1 MSGRGMSEE
10 ELEVLA
16 EYLERVQDFR
26 ESLKELGIDAKVY
39 LKIELG
45 VHEKPIKP

>member
-1 MSGRGMSEE
+1 MSGRDMSEE
-10 ELEVLA
+10 ELETLA
-16 EYLERVQDFR
+16 EYLKRVQKFR

-45 VHEKPIKP
+45 VPEKPIKP

>member
-1 MSGRGMSEE
+1 MSEE
-10 ELEVLA
+10 ELELLA

-26 ESLKELGIDAKVY
+26 ESLKELGIDAKVDSKAY

-45 VHEKPIKP
+45 VPEKPIKP